1 MSQRIKY
8 VIFETEWGYFGLAG
22 INRTVFRSILPIKE
36 DRKVKSLLLKGL
48 EAKRYIYSKD
58 YHKKLQRNISSYFK
72 GSHVNFKVPI
82 SFEDLTIFQAA
93 VLRAC
98 QNIKYGQIRSY
109 GKVAIMAKHKKAA
122 RAVGGALSKNP
133 VPLIIPCH
141 RVTYTDGCIGGFSA
155 CGGIK
160 VKEQMLKMEHEFFT
174 DNILQL

>member
-22 INRTVFRSILPIKE
+22 INRTVFRSILPVKE

-48 EAKRYIYSKD
+48 EAERYIYSKD
-58 YHKKLQRNISSYFK
+58 YHKKLQRDISSYFK
-72 GSHVNFKVPI
+72 GCQVNFEVPI
-82 SFEDLTIFQAA
+82 FFEGLTIFHTA

-98 QNIKYGQIRSY
+98 QKIKYGQVRSY
-109 GKVAIMAKHKKAA
+109 GDVATMAKRKKAT

-141 RVTYTDGCIGGFSA
+141 RVTYTDGSIGGFSA
-155 CGGIK
+155 SGGIK
-160 VKEQMLKMEHEFFT
+160 VKEQMLEMEREFFYR
-174 DNILQL
+174 